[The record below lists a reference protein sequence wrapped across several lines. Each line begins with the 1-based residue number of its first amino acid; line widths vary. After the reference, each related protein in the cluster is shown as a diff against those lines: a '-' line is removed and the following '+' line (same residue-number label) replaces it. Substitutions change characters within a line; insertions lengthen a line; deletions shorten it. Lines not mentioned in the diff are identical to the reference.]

1 MEFIYEPPMNL
12 VVAALCLVMAV
23 GAAWRSARLL
33 MGGLG
38 SADHPCASLWLVRGI
53 RAGIIALAMGAFA
66 GGLLY
71 NRCIIKD
78 GC

>member
-1 MEFIYEPPMNL
+1 
-12 VVAALCLVMAV
+12 LVMAV

-53 RAGIIALAMGAFA
+53 RAGIIALAMGPSPEAC
-66 GGLLY
+66 
-71 NRCIIKD
+71 CIIKD